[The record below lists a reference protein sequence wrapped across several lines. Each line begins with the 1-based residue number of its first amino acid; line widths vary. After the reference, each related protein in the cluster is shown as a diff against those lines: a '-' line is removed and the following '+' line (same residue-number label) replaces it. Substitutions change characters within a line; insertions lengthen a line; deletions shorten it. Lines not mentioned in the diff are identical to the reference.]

1 MPKKLL
7 ESAFIEL
14 LDINSDEFQQ
24 RKYFFYRWAT
34 FIEKEIGLKRGKELV
49 TLITFENQIASLP
62 ELAIK
67 IKAVYVGNIYSLI
80 EGDIKEYQFYKNILR
95 DEPWSLRFSEL
106 ISQVMIN
113 RDETLCTIV
122 YESIELNDFNQPVVD
137 EDHIPAITSYIKYR
151 ILEKERMLCAIK
163 GGGNYYQ
170 LRSETEEQRKDYSL
184 AIINARSNERF
195 REAEK
200 VIEINTVINKNE
212 DLTYIVHTH
221 LDTNGNGLNDDD
233 E

>member
-122 YESIELNDFNQPVVD
+122 YESIL
-137 EDHIPAITSYIKYR
+137 I
-151 ILEKERMLCAIK
+151 ML
-163 GGGNYYQ
+163 GHQ
-170 LRSETEEQRKDYSL
+170 
-184 AIINARSNERF
+184 
-195 REAEK
+195 
-200 VIEINTVINKNE
+200 
-212 DLTYIVHTH
+212 
-221 LDTNGNGLNDDD
+221 
-233 E
+233 